1 MNTQRKVW
9 WLSHRLHQLTNDI
22 EAARFTAG
30 YGAFDVA
37 GIWERVDE
45 MKEEFALEFQPCPKC
60 GGVGEYGS
68 NAVRVSCDCKR
79 VS

>member
-45 MKEEFALEFQPCPKC
+45 MKEEFALALASDK
-60 GGVGEYGS
+60 VRLEYD
-68 NAVRVSCDCKR
+68 V
-79 VS
+79 